1 VPKIL
6 LWLMQLS
13 LIARILIYFAGVEN
27 ARQHWMRVTVYVV
40 LIAVFAR
47 CFQWY
52 FGKTI
57 ALLFV
62 MTHI

>member
-13 LIARILIYFAGVEN
+13 VIARILIYFSGLEN

-40 LIAVFAR
+40 LIAVLVR
-47 CFQWY
+47 CFQCY
-52 FGKTI
+52 SGKTI

-62 MTHI
+62 VTHI

>member
-13 LIARILIYFAGVEN
+13 IIARRLIHFVGLEN
-27 ARQHWMRVTVYVV
+27 ARRHWMRVIVYVV
-40 LIAVFAR
+40 LIAVIVR

-52 FGKTI
+52 FGESV